1 MERYIRFKVE
11 APPNS
16 DYDVQAAYRKLEY
29 MGPVVEGDKIEK
41 KYLRESNKK
50 PWKRYLE
57 TSEFLTNR
65 DDNPEEM
72 FAKLSEVT
80 ILEDMDKL
88 TYIKK
93 YFTKLFI

>member
-16 DYDVQAAYRKLEY
+16 DYDVQKVYRKLEY
-29 MGPVVEGDKIEK
+29 MGPVEGDRVK
-41 KYLRESNKK
+41 KQYLREGSKK
-50 PWKRYLE
+50 PWKRYME
-57 TSEFLTNR
+57 TNEYVANR
-65 DDNPEEM
+65 DEKPEEL
-72 FAKLSEVT
+72 FANISDIQV
-80 ILEDMDKL
+80 LEDMDKL